1 MDNLQTS
8 HLCRVQ
14 KGEDGHFYVRASL
27 RDVLLIQKYQDL
39 SPLWKRDIAR
49 LLESILA
56 ESSDRS
62 SNVIA
67 FPGRPAQR

>member
-27 RDVLLIQKYQDL
+27 RDVLTIQKYQDL
-39 SPLWKRDIAR
+39 SSTWKRDVNR
-49 LLESILA
+49 LLDSILA
-56 ESSDRS
+56 ESSASS

-67 FPGRPAQR
+67 FPGQPARR